1 MGTEKALIIKLNPQ
15 SHADNKSL
23 SLYEQISHLYVMT
36 EHDLD
41 KYILLFSCVKLAIL
55 QGKTVIMCND
65 VIEAYRIK
73 LFLNKFSLK
82 AFVLAP
88 EMPRNQIGSIIHF
101 FHIGQFDI
109 LVMLHTGYSS
119 RPILKDVQSIVN
131 FDVPSTYNSY
141 KESA

>member
-1 MGTEKALIIKLNPQ
+1 MQIKSTFMGTEKALIIKLNPQ
-15 SHADNKSL
+15 NHADNKSL

-41 KYILLFSCVKLAIL
+41 KYILLFSFVKLAIL

-88 EMPRNQIGSIIHF
+88 EMPRN
-101 FHIGQFDI
+101 
-109 LVMLHTGYSS
+109 
-119 RPILKDVQSIVN
+119 
-131 FDVPSTYNSY
+131 
-141 KESA
+141 

>member
-1 MGTEKALIIKLNPQ
+1 M
-15 SHADNKSL
+15 
-23 SLYEQISHLYVMT
+23 
-36 EHDLD
+36 
-41 KYILLFSCVKLAIL
+41 FSFVKLAIV

-109 LVMLHTGYSS
+109 IVMLHTGYSQ
-119 RPILKDVQSIVN
+119 RPILKDVQSIIN
-131 FDVPSTYNSY
+131 FDVPQTYNSY